1 MNTKQLLKFNPATEY
16 NNFVKNGNFHNW
28 LEKDV
33 IKYDGEEPLQFA
45 NHWFGRRG
53 GFAPG
58 LIVSRKILEGTND
71 NFLRVAR
78 EVGNDNSSEIGIAQI
93 LHVSNECYLPE
104 QTVTLSMDLRAGAGY
119 SNPTKQLFI
128 RIFSSVDDKNE
139 KLNPFFLGQKSQ
151 TIGLIKATLKQE
163 FNHFSLIIRI
173 PSDAKQIM
181 LSFRTSELSDSLAS
195 TDDFFD
201 LMNVR
206 LAPINDA
213 LDTSR
218 TENLIPIVHVAS
230 MARSGETVFLRSL
243 NAHPLI
249 YNLVN
254 LEEKDNNPETDLFRF
269 LQHYRPNK
277 IDVNHPLM
285 EKLNLTPNQTLLVK
299 QGVWEH
305 KYPFNGIVLVRNPIS
320 VYASMISYNG
330 ASSPEE
336 FKARKQA
343 LTRNCKRWLKDI
355 DNNLLDSFSSLN
367 AIEQFCTFYNRRM
380 YPLSQL
386 GLPIVHYEEF
396 CLNPEPYLKKILSYF
411 SLKYNKSVTQSH
423 LQYSDKQT
431 GHGLINLAEPINV
444 QSLDKWKKHISQK
457 EFNIIAALTYN
468 TCQAFGYELSSYEI
482 FLKNSHKWIS
492 E

>member
-1 MNTKQLLKFNPATEY
+1 MNTKQLLKSNPATEY
-16 NNFVKNGNFHNW
+16 NFVENGNFHNW
-28 LEKDV
+28 HEEDA
-33 IKYDGEEPLQFA
+33 IKYDGNGSLQFA

-53 GFAPG
+53 RFDSG
-58 LIVSRKILEGTND
+58 LIVSRKGLEGTNN

-78 EVGNDNSSEIGIAQI
+78 EAGNDNSSEIGIAQI
-93 LHVSNECYLPE
+93 LTISNECCLSE
-104 QTVTLSMDLRAGAGY
+104 KSVVLSMDLRAGAGY
-119 SNPTKQLFI
+119 SNPTKQLFV
-128 RIFSSVDDKNE
+128 RIFSSVDEKNKE
-139 KLNPFFLGQKSQ
+139 LNPFSLGQKSQ

-163 FNHFSLIIRI
+163 FNHFSLIVRI

-181 LSFRTSELSDSLAS
+181 LSFRTGELSDSLAS

-201 LMNVR
+201 LMNVC
-206 LAPINDA
+206 LTPINDA

-230 MARSGETVFLRSL
+230 MARSGETVLLRSL
-243 NAHPLI
+243 NGHPLI

-285 EKLNLTPNQTLLVK
+285 EKLNLTSNQTLLVK

-320 VYASMISYNG
+320 IYASMISYNG
-330 ASSPEE
+330 ASTPEE

-343 LTRNCKRWLKDI
+343 LTRNCKRWLRDI
-355 DNNLLDSFSSLN
+355 DNNLLDSFDSLN
-367 AIEQFCTFYNRRM
+367 VIEQFCAFYNRRM

-396 CLNPEPYLKKILSYF
+396 CLNPESYLKKILSYF
-411 SLKYNKSVTQSH
+411 SLKYVPSVTQSH

-431 GHGLINLAEPINV
+431 GHGLIKLAEPINIK
-444 QSLDKWKKHISQK
+444 SLDKWKNHISQK
-457 EFNIIAALTYN
+457 EFKIIAALTYN
-468 TCQAFGYELSSYEI
+468 TCHAFGYELNSYEI
-482 FLKNSHKWIS
+482 LLKNSHKWIS